1 MKAWARAGVY
11 LSHYTGYQW
20 GETSRVA
27 LGDLRPGDL
36 VFYGVDGPSSHH
48 VGLFIGNG
56 QMIEAPYT
64 GASVRESSIW
74 RSDILPYGGR
84 P

>member
-20 GETSRVA
+20 AETSRVPLA
-27 LGDLRPGDL
+27 DLQPGDL
-36 VFYGVDGPSSHH
+36 VFFGDSGPGSHH

-64 GASVRESSIW
+64 GARVRESTIW
-74 RSDILPYGGR
+74 RSGLLPYGGR

>member
-1 MKAWARAGVY
+1 MMAWKQAGVN
-11 LSHYTGYQW
+11 LSHFTGFQW
-20 GETSRVA
+20 SETSPVP
-27 LGDLRPGDL
+27 LSDLQPGDL
-36 VFYGVDGPSSHH
+36 VFYGASGPTSHH

-56 QMIEAPYT
+56 QMIEAPHT
-64 GASVRESSIW
+64 GDVVKVSSIW